1 MYEEHMATEIFHNK
15 LVRDLI
21 PEVLSKKGI
30 GCQTRILSEQEF
42 RPALIEKLQEEV
54 AEYLRSQTPLERIEE
69 LSDILEVIFA
79 LLKQEGYTIQDL
91 EQVREKKF
99 QTRGGFS
106 RQIFLE
112 KTIAIDPLGN

>member
-1 MYEEHMATEIFHNK
+1 MATEIFHNK

-30 GCQTRILSEQEF
+30 SCQTRILSEQEF
-42 RPALIEKLQEEV
+42 RPALIAKLQEEV

-79 LLKQEGYTIQDL
+79 LLTQEGYTIQDL

-112 KTIAIDPLGN
+112 KSIAIDPLGN